1 MVEGLKQGGGDQGQR
16 STGVL
21 LKMGSS
27 HCGAVETN
35 PTSIQEDTGLIP
47 GLAHQIKDLALP

>member
-1 MVEGLKQGGGDQGQR
+1 MVKGLKQGGGDQGQR

-35 PTSIQEDTGLIP
+35 PTSIQEDVGSIP
-47 GLAHQIKDLALP
+47 GLIQWVRDPALP